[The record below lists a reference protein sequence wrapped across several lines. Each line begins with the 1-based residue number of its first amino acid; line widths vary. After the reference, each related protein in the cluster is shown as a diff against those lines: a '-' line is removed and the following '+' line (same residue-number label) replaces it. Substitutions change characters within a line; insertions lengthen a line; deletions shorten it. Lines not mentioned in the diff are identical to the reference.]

1 MSTLKNSITERNFP
15 AVLEFSKNWDLEF
28 RKAKMG
34 KAKKELVN
42 SMADEQKA
50 KEAKE
55 RMQALMNAVTFDLIG
70 INKSVRKVGEED
82 VAAAEKLL
90 LVLEGDI
97 RSFINLEP
105 SF

>member
-1 MSTLKNSITERNFP
+1 
-15 AVLEFSKNWDLEF
+15 
-28 RKAKMG
+28 MG